1 MEETKYIHEF
11 SLFAS
16 TIDQHVP
23 DCSADCQS
31 QLLRSLASNWEA
43 GVMCQTVS
51 HLLGDGKGRPHIFF
65 YCGPH
70 LCKVKSIGD
79 ADQDLN
85 IRLFFDSCQ
94 RKGYDTA
101 IGLVSLDQAHVRSH
115 SIVEG
120 KEHARRQQQ
129 QQITTSVL
137 SVPTATPSG
146 PLVEGFHTIT
156 TKINPPP
163 TSIAPGATTLGSPVL
178 HIITTTETSK
188 PLRHRT
194 GGKSPVPV
202 STKVTIGVSVMVGI
216 LAVVALI
223 AWHLRLKTRLRNKK
237 RISRPIKPSS
247 LPPTPLISP
256 SSSYAGPPSGP
267 LTPPPRLQERRFLL
281 TRALSLRRNNQRRQY
296 NDEHSQEWA
305 GVPLSPMPPLSPLS
319 PLSIPRT
326 RWSPEECEHWG
337 ITATTIIS
345 QTTSVTRPLRD
356 DLAPAASTSS
366 IFSSAST
373 LRATSNTSNA
383 SADSTQIRYSGATAT
398 DLPRPPP
405 RVYETPPMIRGLASP
420 GPPPTRALPSLPA
433 DGRVSPFKS
442 PLTSPTSPSRRG
454 SPSFAAVPR
463 PSIGTSEGNDGS
475 QRSGEESSQGG
486 SGRSVD
492 MPVQSPRRVRHVRSP
507 LGLNSMMKKE

>member
-1 MEETKYIHEF
+1 MEETNHIHE
-11 SLFAS
+11 SILFAS
-16 TIDQHVP
+16 TNDQHVP
-23 DCSADCQS
+23 DCSPDCQS
-31 QLLRSLASNWEA
+31 QLLSSLASNPEE
-43 GVMCQTVS
+43 GVMCQTFS
-51 HLLGDGKGRPHIFF
+51 HFLEDGRGRLPLF
-65 YCGPH
+65 YHCGSH
-70 LCKVKSIGD
+70 LCKMKSIGD
-79 ADQDLN
+79 ADQDLSV
-85 IRLFFDSCQ
+85 RRFLSSCP
-94 RKGYDTA
+94 RKDY
-101 IGLVSLDQAHVRSH
+101 GLGSSGQTHARSG
-115 SIVEG
+115 SIVGG

-129 QQITTSVL
+129 QPTTSSTL
-137 SVPTATPSG
+137 EVPTATPSG
-146 PLVEGFHTIT
+146 FLVEGFHTVT

-163 TSIAPGATTLGSPVL
+163 ASEIAPGVAASGSPVIHL
-178 HIITTTETSK
+178 ITTTETSK

-216 LAVVALI
+216 LAVLALI
-223 AWHLRLKTRLRNKK
+223 AWHLRLKARLRNKK

-296 NDEHSQEWA
+296 NDEDSQEWA

-326 RWSPEECEHWG
+326 RWNSEEHEHSG
-337 ITATTIIS
+337 ITATTTIS
-345 QTTSVTRPLRD
+345 QITHVNRPPRD
-356 DLAPAASTSS
+356 DLAPAASVSS

-373 LRATSNTSNA
+373 LRAASNT

-433 DGRVSPFKS
+433 NGRVSPFKS
-442 PLTSPTSPSRRG
+442 PLTSPASPSRRG
-454 SPSFAAVPR
+454 SPSFAASAR
-463 PSIGTSEGNDGS
+463 PSVGTSERNNGS
-475 QRSGEESSQGG
+475 QRSGEESGQGG
-486 SGRSVD
+486 AGRSVD
-492 MPVQSPRRVRHVRSP
+492 VPVQSPRRARHVRSP

>member
-1 MEETKYIHEF
+1 MEETNYIHE
-11 SLFAS
+11 SILFTS
-16 TIDQHVP
+16 TNDQNVP

-31 QLLRSLASNWEA
+31 HLLRSLASTREE
-43 GVMCQTVS
+43 GVMCQTFPHLLEDGRRRLPMFYHCGS
-51 HLLGDGKGRPHIFF
+51 HLCRM
-65 YCGPH
+65 
-70 LCKVKSIGD
+70 KSMGD
-79 ADQDLN
+79 ADQDYTL
-85 IRLFFDSCQ
+85 IKDVGR
-94 RKGYDTA
+94 RKDN
-101 IGLVSLDQAHVRSH
+101 GLGSSAQAHARSGNT
-115 SIVEG
+115 VEG
-120 KEHARRQQQ
+120 KEHARRQLQQ
-129 QQITTSVL
+129 PTTSSDL
-137 SVPTATPSG
+137 GVPTTTPSG
-146 PLVEGFHTIT
+146 FLVEGFHTVT
-156 TKINPPP
+156 TKISPPP
-163 TSIAPGATTLGSPVL
+163 ASEIAPGVATSGSPVIHL
-178 HIITTTETSK
+178 ITTTTETSK

-223 AWHLRLKTRLRNKK
+223 AWHLRLKARLRNKK

-296 NDEHSQEWA
+296 NDEDSQEWV
-305 GVPLSPMPPLSPLS
+305 GMPLSPMPPLSPLS

-326 RWSPEECEHWG
+326 RWNSEESEHGG
-337 ITATTIIS
+337 ITATTTIS
-345 QTTSVTRPLRD
+345 QITHVNRPPRD
-356 DLAPAASTSS
+356 DVAPAASVSS

-373 LRATSNTSNA
+373 LRATSNTSTD
-383 SADSTQIRYSGATAT
+383 SAQIRYSGATAT

-442 PLTSPTSPSRRG
+442 PLASPASRRG
-454 SPSFAAVPR
+454 SPSFAAVAR
-463 PSIGTSEGNDGS
+463 PSIGTSEENTGS
-475 QRSGEESSQGG
+475 QRPGEESGQGG
-486 SGRSVD
+486 AGRSVD
-492 MPVQSPRRVRHVRSP
+492 VPVQSPRRVRHVRSP

>member
-1 MEETKYIHEF
+1 
-11 SLFAS
+11 
-16 TIDQHVP
+16 
-23 DCSADCQS
+23 
-31 QLLRSLASNWEA
+31 
-43 GVMCQTVS
+43 MCQTFPHLLEDGRRRLPIFYHCGS
-51 HLLGDGKGRPHIFF
+51 HLCRM
-65 YCGPH
+65 
-70 LCKVKSIGD
+70 KSIGD
-79 ADQDLN
+79 ADQDLSV
-85 IRLFFDSCQ
+85 RRFLSSCQ
-94 RKGYDTA
+94 RKYN
-101 IGLVSLDQAHVRSH
+101 GLGSSAQPHARSR

-129 QQITTSVL
+129 QPTTSSIL
-137 SVPTATPSG
+137 GVPTTPPSG
-146 PLVEGFHTIT
+146 FLVEGFHTVT
-156 TKINPPP
+156 TKISPPP
-163 TSIAPGATTLGSPVL
+163 ASEIAPGVTASASPVIHL
-178 HIITTTETSK
+178 ITTTETSK

-194 GGKSPVPV
+194 GGKGSVPV

-223 AWHLRLKTRLRNKK
+223 AWHLRLKARLRNKK

-296 NDEHSQEWA
+296 NEEDSHEWA
-305 GVPLSPMPPLSPLS
+305 GVALSPMPPLSPLS

-326 RWSPEECEHWG
+326 RWNSEESENGG
-337 ITATTIIS
+337 ITATTTIS
-345 QTTSVTRPLRD
+345 QITHVNRPLRD
-356 DLAPAASTSS
+356 DVAPAASVSS

-373 LRATSNTSNA
+373 LRATSNTS
-383 SADSTQIRYSGATAT
+383 ADSAQIRYSGATAT

-442 PLTSPTSPSRRG
+442 PASPSRRG
-454 SPSFAAVPR
+454 SPSFAAAAR
-463 PSIGTSEGNDGS
+463 PSIRPSEENNS
-475 QRSGEESSQGG
+475 FQRPGEESSQGG
-486 SGRSVD
+486 AGRSVD
-492 MPVQSPRRVRHVRSP
+492 VSVQSPRRARHVRSP